1 MIRGSNTVITISH
14 RIIDLFIL
22 IAITLAAGDELL
34 PKELARVL
42 AVYCSFLVVVV
53 FPLFHMYQS
62 WRKTLVMHQ
71 IRILA
76 MAWLTVLVAFNLI
89 IILLSNKEQL
99 AVLTPY
105 GLFASA
111 GFNYW
116 ALMVFAG
123 LGSARLIVHAVLG
136 FIRSRGRNLK
146 SAVIIGAGDTGQKLA
161 QYLFKNRWIGIQ
173 VTGFF
178 DDKLPKGTEIKTG
191 ATILGSV
198 RGLIEWCQDHIERN
212 DVDLVFLALPM
223 SAEKKITRIVG
234 RLGTSGHAVLMVQDL
249 FSFGIQKARTQQLG
263 ELQLMDF
270 YLFPMW
276 KRIFDVVFSLGLV
289 LTTFPIWIV
298 IMAAIKIEDGGP
310 VFFRHPRVMEG
321 GKRFHCLKFRSMHLN
336 AQDRLK
342 QLLERDPLL
351 QQQWR
356 ESYKL
361 KIDPRVTQVGKILR
375 RFNLDELPQ
384 FLNVLTGEM
393 SVVGARPVVP
403 EELDKY
409 YREVTLTYCA
419 MKPGIT
425 GPWQVSKR
433 RAMLDYASRVELDR
447 RYILNCT
454 IWLDLKI
461 IVKTIWRTL
470 CAKGAY

>member
-1 MIRGSNTVITISH
+1 M
-14 RIIDLFIL
+14 DLFIL
-22 IAITLAAGDELL
+22 IAITLAAGDNLL
-34 PKELARVL
+34 PKELARIL

-76 MAWLTVLVAFNLI
+76 MAWITVLIAFNLI
-89 IILLSNKEQL
+89 IIFLSNKEQL
-99 AVLTPY
+99 AVMTPY

-123 LGSARLIVHAVLG
+123 LGSARLVVHVALG
-136 FIRSRGRNLK
+136 FIRSRGRNLQT
-146 SAVIIGAGDTGQKLA
+146 AVIIGAGDTGQKLA
-161 QYLFKNRWIGIQ
+161 KHLYENRWIGID
-173 VTGFF
+173 VVGFY
-178 DDKLPKGTEIKTG
+178 DDKLSKGTEIRTG
-191 ATILGSV
+191 SSILGPV
-198 RGLIEWCQDHIERN
+198 RGSIEGCQDDIERN
-212 DVDLVFLALPM
+212 NVDLVFLALPM

-234 RLGTSGHAVLMVQDL
+234 RLGTSGHTVLMVQDL

-270 YLFPMW
+270 YLFPLW
-276 KRIFDVVFSLGLV
+276 KRIFDIVFSLGVV
-289 LTTFPIWIV
+289 LTTFPIWIA
-298 IMAAIKIEDGGP
+298 IMAAIKFEDGGP
-310 VFFRHPRVMEG
+310 FFFRHPRVTEA
-321 GKRFHCLKFRSMHLN
+321 GKKFHCLKFRSMHPN

-342 QLLERDPLL
+342 QILDRDPLL
-351 QQQWR
+351 QQQWK

-361 KIDPRVTQVGKILR
+361 RIDPRVTQVGKILR

-425 GPWQVSKR
+425 GPWQVNKR
-433 RAMLDYASRVELDR
+433 RDMLDYAGRVELDR

-470 CAKGAY
+470 GKKGAN